1 MPETPRVLI
10 IDDSELILEA
20 ADLGLSRAGWQ
31 VRKAGGGEEG
41 LAAALADPPD
51 VVLLDLTM
59 PGMAGTEVLARL
71 RDDPVTRDV
80 PVVLLTASPAEAAGH
95 EVQGIVT
102 KPFPPLELPT
112 LVRDALGWPS

>member
-20 ADLGLSRAGWQ
+20 ADLGLSRAGWE

-41 LAAALADPPD
+41 LAAAIADPPD

-59 PGMAGTEVLARL
+59 PGMSGGEVLARL
-71 RDDPVTRDV
+71 REATATKEV
-80 PVVLLTASPAEAAGH
+80 PVVLLTASPDEAAEH

-102 KPFPPLELPT
+102 QPFPPLELPT
-112 LVRDALGWPS
+112 LVRRALGWPL